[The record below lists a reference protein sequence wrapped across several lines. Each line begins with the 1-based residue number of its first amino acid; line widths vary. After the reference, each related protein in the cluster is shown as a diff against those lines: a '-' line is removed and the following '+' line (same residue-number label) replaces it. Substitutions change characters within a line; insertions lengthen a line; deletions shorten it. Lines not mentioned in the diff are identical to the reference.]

1 MEKEEYYLGLDI
13 GTNSVG
19 WAATNKEYKLIRAK
33 GENLWGAYLFDE
45 ASTAEKRRLARGQ
58 RRRLARQHA
67 RINRLQALFA
77 PLIFPLDPNFF
88 IRLNNSRL
96 YLEDKDDRVKSKYA
110 LFADK
115 NFTDFDFHHKY
126 KTIYHLQKALLTEDR
141 KFDIREIYL
150 ALHHL
155 VKYRGHFLME
165 GQNFDN
171 QQDLESIA
179 NLAEEINIFYEENF
193 SDFGAPIII
202 ENISDIIIKMTSNRG
217 VSRTSEALMPFFPLE
232 DCSKEKKD
240 FIKAIIGLLA
250 GAKQKI
256 SHLLPGEEIDE
267 DVDKISF
274 SDSDFDEEKAP
285 LLAGLLGDNFFPIEG
300 LRKIYSYATMKKI
313 MGESNYV
320 AEAMVE
326 RYEGHKGQL
335 DKFKKF
341 IKKYFSHE
349 DYIKMFRVF
358 NDKENNYP
366 RYIGMSKTQKLK
378 HTGSHCSLDD
388 FYTYVKN
395 LLTSK
400 ESSDPVFIETRD
412 SILGL
417 LDKNNPE
424 FLLKINNRDNASLP
438 YQLNVIEARQIIK
451 NQSKYYP
458 ELLAES
464 KDSNQSILDRVI
476 TLIEFK
482 IPYYVGPI
490 NDQHKGKKNGFAW
503 LVRKPGK
510 EKEQINP
517 YNIDEIV
524 DYGATQTEFIRRMTN
539 KCTYLHEEDVLPVN
553 SLLYREYDL
562 LNHINT
568 ITVNNIRLS
577 DEQKHL
583 ILSEIE
589 NKKTLTPKQIKKML
603 ESMHPGTEVVIGGI
617 DEEEK
622 LTAGSIYDFKSI
634 LGEKFAGEK
643 KEIEDVIL
651 WLTVFDDKETV
662 RRKIRENYY
671 NVFSEED
678 IKRMARLN
686 YQGWGRFSQQ
696 LLIGPDFIVHDEQG
710 EVTSILQLLRATS
723 KNFMEIINDERYGI
737 AQAIQAYN
745 NQDGSERDSVQ
756 NLIDESYVS
765 PMVKRATHNAVKLV
779 EEIASIKKN
788 PPTKIFVE
796 VTRGEDK
803 KKKGK
808 KTTSRKNQLL
818 ELWKA
823 SRKDI
828 IAFNN
833 DVLSNQ
839 NHKIDYEAKI
849 SDINEKT
856 ERDFRSDRLFLY
868 YLQFGLCMY
877 TGEPIDLSRL
887 NTDLYDI
894 DHIYPQSK
902 IKDDSINNRVLVK
915 RIANS
920 DKGDVY
926 PIKPEVQLKMKPLWN
941 YLKKSKLISEE
952 KYERLT
958 RTTHLS
964 EDEMASFIN
973 RQVVSTSQS
982 IKLVADIIKKLYP
995 NTKVVYSKA
1004 SNVSSFRR
1012 DFDLVK
1018 VREINDLHHAMDAYL
1033 NIVVGNAYDTKYTR
1047 NFVRERNF
1055 YETLNFADLFKFN
1068 IKNAWVSGDNGTITT
1083 IKEVNRKISSAKVV
1097 KKTMVRFSDGD
1108 GKGFYNLKLSPKGGN
1123 DLFPSKTD
1131 ADNPLSNTEK
1141 YGGYTGKN
1149 NSFFTLAEYEK
1160 KGSKKR
1166 ILVGVPIIYAKE
1178 ALENDEYLR
1187 HTVLEGYYGLNNPV
1201 IIRKCIPFH
1210 SRLIVNG
1217 MPTYLAGVS
1226 GKQIILHN
1234 GVQLLLNSD
1243 MTQYIKNLG
1252 KLIKLY
1258 TGDKPESI
1266 AEYFQSKNE
1275 IVLNEV
1281 IDSITGE
1288 IKTKPSYITK
1298 KRNVEVYDILT
1309 QKYDLPIFKGTSH
1322 HNYFEKLVAGKENF
1336 VGLNIYNQAKAILE
1350 IIKTLQAKSNA
1361 GDLSLIEEK
1370 QLAEEKKKKSSGG
1383 AKIRIPMNI
1392 SYDLDLVTDSP
1403 TGLFSY
1409 KIRLSK

>member
-19 WAATNKEYKLIRAK
+19 WAATNKEYKLLRAK

-45 ASTAEKRRLARGQ
+45 ASTAQKRRLARGQ

-67 RINRLQALFA
+67 RINRLQVLFA
-77 PLIFPLDPNFF
+77 PLVFLADPNFF

-115 NFTDFDFHHKY
+115 NFTDYDFYHKY
-126 KTIYHLQKALLTEDR
+126 KTIYHLQEALLTEDR

-165 GQNFDN
+165 GQSFDN
-171 QQDLESIA
+171 QQDLSSIVT
-179 NLAEEINIFYEENF
+179 LVEEINEFYDDNF
-193 SDFGAPIII
+193 SDFGAPIIV
-202 ENISDIIIKMTSNRG
+202 ENVSEIIKQMTDNRG
-217 VSRTSEALMPFFPLE
+217 VSKTSEALAPFFHLE
-232 DCSKEKKD
+232 GCSKEKKD
-240 FIKAIIGLLA
+240 FIKAVIGLLS
-250 GAKQKI
+250 GAKEKI

-285 LLAGLLGDNFFPIEG
+285 LLEGLLEGNFLPIG
-300 LRKIYSYATMKKI
+300 NLRKIYSYATMKKI

-320 AEAMVE
+320 AESMVK
-326 RYEGHKGQL
+326 RYEEHKKQL
-335 DKFKKF
+335 NEFKKF
-341 IKKYFSHE
+341 IKVYFSHE
-349 DYIKMFRVF
+349 DYTKMFRVF
-358 NDKENNYP
+358 DDKENNYP
-366 RYIGMSKTQKLK
+366 RYIGMNKTQKLK

-388 FYTYVKN
+388 FYTYVKK

-417 LDKNNPE
+417 LDKNNPG

-458 ELLAES
+458 ELLAKS
-464 KDSNQSILDRVI
+464 KDSGQSILDRVI

-482 IPYYVGPI
+482 IPYYVGPL

-517 YNIDEIV
+517 YNIDEVV

-539 KCTYLHEEDVLPVN
+539 KCTYLYEEDVLPAN

-562 LNHINT
+562 LNHVNT
-568 ITVNNIRLS
+568 ITVNNVRIS
-577 DEQKHL
+577 NEQKQL
-583 ILSEIE
+583 ILSKLEE
-589 NKKTLTPKQIKKML
+589 EKKLTPKQIKKML
-603 ESMHPGTEVVIGGI
+603 ENMHPGTEVTIGGI

-622 LTAGSIYDFKSI
+622 LSAGSLRNFRLI
-634 LGEKFAGEK
+634 LNERFEKTK

-662 RRKIRENYY
+662 RRKIREKYS
-671 NVFSEED
+671 NVFSEDD
-678 IKRMARLN
+678 IKKMARLN

-696 LLIGPDFIVHDEQG
+696 LLVGPDFIIHDEQG
-710 EVTSILQLLRATS
+710 EVTSILQLLRATNR
-723 KNFMEIINDERYGI
+723 NFMEIINDERYGI
-737 AQAIQAYN
+737 TQAILDYN
-745 NQDGSERDSVQ
+745 AQDESNKDSVQ
-756 NLIDESYVS
+756 QLIDESYVS
-765 PMVKRATHNAVKLV
+765 PMVKRATHNAIKLV
-779 EEIASIKKN
+779 EEIVSIKKKN

-808 KTTSRKNQLL
+808 KTSSRKNQLL

-823 SRKDI
+823 SKKDI
-828 IAFNN
+828 IALNN
-833 DVLSNQ
+833 DVLSSQ
-839 NHKIDYEAKI
+839 NHAINFEAKI

-877 TGEPIDLSRL
+877 TGEPIDLSKL
-887 NTDLYDI
+887 NSNLYDI

-902 IKDDSINNRVLVK
+902 IKDDSLNNRVLVK
-915 RIANS
+915 RSANL
-920 DKGDVY
+920 DKSDVY
-926 PIKPEVQLKMKPLWN
+926 PIKPEVQSKMKPLWEH
-941 YLKKSKLISEE
+941 LKKSNLISEE
-952 KYERLT
+952 KYKRLT
-958 RTTHLS
+958 RITHLS
-964 EDEMASFIN
+964 EDEMERFIN
-973 RQVVSTSQS
+973 RQIVSTSQS
-982 IKLVADIIKKLYP
+982 IILVANIIKKLYP
-995 NTKVVYSKA
+995 DTKVVYSKA

-1033 NIVVGNAYDTKYTR
+1033 NVVVGNAYDTKYTK
-1047 NFVRERNF
+1047 NFVQERNF

-1068 IKNAWVSGDNGTITT
+1068 IKNAWVSGDKGTITT

-1108 GKGFYNLKLSPKGGN
+1108 GKGFYNLKLSPKGEN
-1123 DLFPSKTD
+1123 DLFPSKTNV
-1131 ADNPLSNTEK
+1131 DNPLSNTEK

-1149 NSFFTLAEYEK
+1149 MSFFTLVEYEN

-1166 ILVGVPIIYAKE
+1166 MLASVPIIYAKK
-1178 ALENDEYLR
+1178 ALLDDEYLK
-1187 HTVLEGYYGLNNPV
+1187 HTVLEGYYGLNNPI
-1201 IIRKCIPFH
+1201 IIRRCIPFH
-1210 SRLIVNG
+1210 SKLIVNG
-1217 MPTYLAGVS
+1217 MPTYLAGVTGS
-1226 GKQIILHN
+1226 RILLHN
-1234 GVQLLLNSD
+1234 GVQLLLNSE
-1243 MTQYIKNLG
+1243 TAQYVKNLG
-1252 KLIKLY
+1252 KLLKLY
-1258 TGDKPESI
+1258 MGDKPESI
-1266 AEYFQSKNE
+1266 IEFFQSKNE
-1275 IVLNEV
+1275 IALNEV
-1281 IDSITGE
+1281 IDSTTGE

-1298 KRNVEVYDILT
+1298 ERNIEVYDILT
-1309 QKYDLPIFKGTSH
+1309 QKYNLPIFEGTSH
-1322 HNYFEKLVAGKENF
+1322 HNYFEKLVVGKEKF
-1336 VGLNIYNQAKAILE
+1336 SSLNIYTQAIVILE
-1350 IIKTLQAKSNA
+1350 IVKTFQAKSNS
-1361 GDLSLIEEK
+1361 GSLELIE
-1370 QLAEEKKKKSSGG
+1370 QKK
-1383 AKIRIPMNI
+1383 AIPISINSNLNSNI
-1392 SYDLDLVTDSP
+1392 ILEVTSA
-1403 TGLFSY
+1403 TGLF
-1409 KIRLSK
+1409 KNEIKLN